1 MSRAMIITVGAQG
14 EQIIYSIQQL
24 KPDYIGLLVTASPE
38 CKKTLD
44 EVCNACSLSPPK
56 CRVEY
61 FDDNPDEIVR
71 VIAKFNALYKW
82 LKDEVKV
89 TDEEILVD
97 PTGGRKWMSAGVTMI
112 ASFLGLEMVYVNVKY
127 KDGKPDP
134 NTMQIIPLGNAYEQ
148 TGFLEEAK
156 ADKLFNEYNFAG
168 ARDIYEF
175 LSKKLQDPR
184 KVAIKKDIAE
194 AYLNWSQLRFAEA
207 LKYMESA
214 ITKINQY
221 SMLREHKEKLQKQI
235 EILTILNK
243 NDAPTAQFFHL
254 LKDKIFFEKT
264 ALTLVAQVER
274 HEYNQQY
281 DQAIILLYRILEL
294 ISQFRLAQNNIN
306 VNNVSDEIKSQY
318 NDQFRRLTKEI
329 FQAESEIPK
338 KVSLVQSCLL
348 LYILKDELLKNENE
362 NFFKDLREQTDTRNL
377 LWLEHGNKHA
387 TKDNY
392 ISFKK
397 FVLSRILTR
406 LIKNWN
412 NLVDDYKYVK
422 F

>member
-44 EVCNACSLSPPK
+44 EICNACSLSPPK

-184 KVAIKKDIAE
+184 KVAIKKDIAD

-221 SMLREHKEKLQKQI
+221 SMLREH
-235 EILTILNK
+235 
-243 NDAPTAQFFHL
+243 
-254 LKDKIFFEKT
+254 
-264 ALTLVAQVER
+264 
-274 HEYNQQY
+274 
-281 DQAIILLYRILEL
+281 
-294 ISQFRLAQNNIN
+294 
-306 VNNVSDEIKSQY
+306 
-318 NDQFRRLTKEI
+318 
-329 FQAESEIPK
+329 
-338 KVSLVQSCLL
+338 
-348 LYILKDELLKNENE
+348 
-362 NFFKDLREQTDTRNL
+362 
-377 LWLEHGNKHA
+377 
-387 TKDNY
+387 
-392 ISFKK
+392 
-397 FVLSRILTR
+397 
-406 LIKNWN
+406 
-412 NLVDDYKYVK
+412 
-422 F
+422 